1 MNMSAGDGQAHH
13 GAHGGEGA
21 GHVGH
26 HHHGG
31 CSGEKGP
38 YSVGLHVAGVFVLLV
53 ASLVGTLIPL
63 AGKYVPCLQLSPF
76 MFVLGKCAATG
87 VVLAVSLLTMVHHSM
102 HSFAEECVPK
112 ALNSNTYDAFALLF
126 AMIAAMLMHLF
137 DAVLDGVLQSWAA
150 CDAGAQTS
158 TTIGE
163 QGGTQKKGGA
173 CGGACGMEG
182 CGEEPGPNCETG
194 GCCQNRGALAA
205 ARLNSA
211 RRVAAA
217 VLMEFGLASHSVFLG
232 LSVGIAS
239 DTQMRTLLIALSF
252 HQLLEGVALGS
263 RLVEASMSV
272 LAEVAMT
279 LIFSVSVPLGIAIG
293 LITMVGTNSSMT
305 GPAFVTLQGVVNA
318 LGGGMLLYIAFSLI
332 FNDFPADMRS
342 VAGPT
347 AAHGGWKRCAMFA
360 AFWGG
365 TGAMAV
371 LANWH

>member
-1 MNMSAGDGQAHH
+1 
-13 GAHGGEGA
+13 
-21 GHVGH
+21 
-26 HHHGG
+26 
-31 CSGEKGP
+31 
-38 YSVGLHVAGVFVLLV
+38 
-53 ASLVGTLIPL
+53 
-63 AGKYVPCLQLSPF
+63 
-76 MFVLGKCAATG
+76 
-87 VVLAVSLLTMVHHSM
+87 
-102 HSFAEECVPK
+102 
-112 ALNSNTYDAFALLF
+112 
-126 AMIAAMLMHLF
+126 MHLF
-137 DAVLDGVLQSWAA
+137 DVVLDGMLQSWSA
-150 CDAGAQTS
+150 CDAGAQTL
-158 TTIGE
+158 TTIGTRCGE
-163 QGGTQKKGGA
+163 QEKGCE

-182 CGEEPGPNCETG
+182 CGGRPGPSCEAG

-272 LAEVAMT
+272 LVEVAMT
-279 LIFSVSVPLGIAIG
+279 LIFSFSVPLGIAIG
-293 LITMVGTNSSMT
+293 IITVAGTNTSMT

-318 LGGGMLLYIAFSLI
+318 LGGGMLLYIAFSMI

-342 VAGPT
+342 IAGPT
-347 AAHGGWKRCAMFA
+347 AAHAGWKRCAMFA